1 MWYIESAQASGGSF
15 GRRKEVL
22 ALQDKTFFDKAISV
36 CGNTVDKA
44 EHAPVVQGGGKEKS
58 GAVGAQKAG
67 GKPKGDPTPADE
79 RLQRQRRLQR
89 IWSRRMALVGLKRIY
104 HAALEG
110 ARTEIRDEDGA
121 LVEVKFNPTAANA
134 ATKAIEVANRML
146 GYTAPEGDGEGEG
159 ADGAGALRVTLG
171 DAEELAL

>member
-1 MWYIESAQASGGSF
+1 M
-15 GRRKEVL
+15 
-22 ALQDKTFFDKAISV
+22 QDKTFFDKAISV

-159 ADGAGALRVTLG
+159 ADGAGALTVTLG